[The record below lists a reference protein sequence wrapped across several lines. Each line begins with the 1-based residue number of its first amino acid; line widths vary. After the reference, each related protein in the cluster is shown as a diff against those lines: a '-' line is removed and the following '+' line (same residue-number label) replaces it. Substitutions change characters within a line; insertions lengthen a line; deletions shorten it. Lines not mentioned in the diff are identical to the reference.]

1 MNIKCEHAP
10 KNKPIVCKCVDEEIA
25 SLKIKLKEWDD
36 KSRHIHCMYCGQDN
50 EYNIGEDKKVFQERL
65 FKHSVECEKRPEKR
79 MAEKMLTLIEELTRL
94 RACLELAEGALE
106 SAAKT
111 AHYRQN
117 NFCNGDFEDCVN
129 CGKWRK
135 ALSEAEKNMGVK

>member
-1 MNIKCEHAP
+1 MPLFCYYLCVSIYFSELPSRNII
-10 KNKPIVCKCVDEEIA
+10 N
-25 SLKIKLKEWDD
+25 
-36 KSRHIHCMYCGQDN
+36 
-50 EYNIGEDKKVFQERL
+50 VFID
-65 FKHSVECEKRPEKR
+65 FKKR